1 MKNKNN
7 GIGLLIVLAS
17 ITVVIGVIAILANSR
32 ILIIPMII
40 CGAFAI
46 NGVFFIPNDPPHV
59 GIKTIWGKR
68 TDICLEEGLAFLF
81 LRGIINDYLLIN
93 IVKKNIDFDEQ
104 ILTTPDNATTKVK
117 SSISYTPDKDHI
129 INYLN
134 VGGEVGVTHMIKD
147 IEEEKLR
154 IWSRSKTEG
163 PQTWEQMNDAA
174 EEAVKVIISEICGQ
188 VIPDTDIKN
197 IRKGNGT
204 WPISHLGII
213 LNRYNLT
220 KMETF
225 GKVYEASIALEK
237 EKKERKSES
246 YEIETELSKAKILQK
261 ELADNGITKGLDEV
275 IQLMMKWKIE
285 REANSLVSL
294 SAIAKIIAGSMK
306 GGQS

>member
-1 MKNKNN
+1 MKKN
-7 GIGLLIVLAS
+7 GIGLLITLVL
-17 ITVVIGVIAILANSR
+17 ITVAIGLIAMSANSR
-32 ILIIPMII
+32 ILIIPMFI
-40 CGAFAI
+40 CGALAI
-46 NGVFFIPNDPPHV
+46 NGIFYIPNNPPHV

-68 TDICLEEGLAFLF
+68 TDTFLDEGLNFLF
-81 LRGIINDYLLIN
+81 LRGIVNNCILID
-93 IVKKNIDFDEQ
+93 VTKKNIDFDEQ
-104 ILTTPDNATTKVK
+104 TLTTPDNATTKVK

-134 VGGEVGVTHMIKD
+134 VGGEVGVNHMIQD

-188 VIPDTDIKN
+188 IIPDTDIKN
-197 IRKGNGT
+197 IRKGDGK
-204 WPISHLGII
+204 WSIPHLGII

-237 EKKERKSES
+237 ERKERKSES
-246 YEIETELSKAKILQK
+246 YEIKTELSKAKILKK
-261 ELADNGITKGLDEV
+261 ELASNGVIKSLDEV